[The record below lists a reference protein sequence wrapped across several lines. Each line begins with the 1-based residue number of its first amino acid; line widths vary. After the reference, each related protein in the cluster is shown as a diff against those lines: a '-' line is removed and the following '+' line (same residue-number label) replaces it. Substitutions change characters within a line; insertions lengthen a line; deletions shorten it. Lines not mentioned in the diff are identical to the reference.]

1 MPFVSGQAS
10 EAFGKYDAFA
20 LVPLVLAIFVY
31 YSQPEMDDIKRKEL
45 EEREASTKKRG
56 FGRGRSGSGGYNI
69 TIVSPRVASGPFRNR
84 YRSLEYGAMVR
95 TPGVRAS
102 QVLLSTRAHGT
113 VVAWRALLRCA
124 AERCRRRRA
133 G

>member
-45 EEREASTKKRG
+45 EERAASTKRG
-56 FGRGRSGSGGYNI
+56 FGRGRTGSGGYNI

-84 YRSLEYGAMVR
+84 YRSLEYGGLVR
-95 TPGVRAS
+95 WVVLRACACQS
-102 QVLLSTRAHGT
+102 SVCH
-113 VVAWRALLRCA
+113 VVVHR
-124 AERCRRRRA
+124 
-133 G
+133 